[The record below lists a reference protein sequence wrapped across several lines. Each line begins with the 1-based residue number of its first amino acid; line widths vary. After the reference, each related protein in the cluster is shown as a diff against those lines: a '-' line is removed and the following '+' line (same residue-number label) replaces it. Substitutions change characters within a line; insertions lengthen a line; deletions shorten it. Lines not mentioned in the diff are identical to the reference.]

1 MLDKQKHFYE
11 L

>member
-1 MLDKQKHFYE
+1 LPEATKHFYE